1 MSIKELFN
9 SRKWVCLSEKT
20 MMIGCSC
27 DSQLKGEKNDNPL
40 LDEENMTPP
49 ETVIQH
55 ADEACHM

>member
-1 MSIKELFN
+1 MGLPI
-9 SRKWVCLSEKT
+9 RKNYDDRMFLWLPIE
-20 MMIGCSC
+20 GR
-27 DSQLKGEKNDNPL
+27 KNDNPL